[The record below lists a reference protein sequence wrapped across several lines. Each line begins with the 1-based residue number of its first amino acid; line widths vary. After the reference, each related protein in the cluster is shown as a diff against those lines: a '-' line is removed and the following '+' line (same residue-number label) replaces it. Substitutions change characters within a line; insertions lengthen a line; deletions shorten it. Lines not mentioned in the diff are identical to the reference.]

1 MPNPPVDRSTWPPVL
16 RVFGAGLMLF
26 TLALLAN
33 LFTYSV
39 TVDNTDLDHQRNFND
54 GYKIFSLTLPNS
66 IELCGEPVP
75 MEKLDVRERLD
86 RELLVN
92 TYWQSNS
99 ILAHKRAAR
108 WFPIIEEILR
118 REGVPEDLKYI
129 ALIESNLSNVVSPMG
144 ATGYWQF
151 MKETAQAHGLRV
163 DSEVDERYNVIKST
177 EAAARYLRS
186 SYDRY
191 GSWAMAMASYNLG
204 QGGLDKQVARQ
215 GVTNYYDLLLP
226 DETSRYVF
234 RALAM
239 KEVMGDPGRYG
250 FHLRKKDL
258 YAPYSVR
265 TLELD
270 AAVPDLAAWAVAQGT
285 TYKVLKLLNPWLRD
299 NRLSDPKGAR
309 YQVLLPEA
317 DFDVAVGAEE

>member
-1 MPNPPVDRSTWPPVL
+1 MPTPFSDRPRWQPL
-16 RVFGAGLMLF
+16 IRLFGAGSALLV
-26 TLALLAN
+26 LALTAN
-33 LFTYSV
+33 LFTYSL

-54 GYKIFSLTLPNS
+54 NYKIFSLTLPHS

-75 MEKLDVRERLD
+75 LEKLDVRERLD

-108 WFPIIEEILR
+108 WFPLIEGILL

-129 ALIESNLSNVVSPMG
+129 ALIESNLANVVSPMG

-151 MKETAQAHGLRV
+151 MKETARSHGLQV
-163 DSEVDERYNVIKST
+163 DNEVDERYNVIKST

-215 GVTNYYDLLLP
+215 GTRNYYDLLLP
-226 DETSRYVF
+226 EETSRYVF

-239 KEVMGDPGRYG
+239 KEVMNDPSRYG
-250 FHLRKKDL
+250 FHIRKKDL
-258 YAPYSVR
+258 YSPYRVR
-265 TLELD
+265 SIDLD
-270 AAVPDLAAWAVAQGT
+270 APVPDLAAWANAHGT
-285 TYKVLKLLNPWLRD
+285 SYKVLKLLNPWLRED
-299 NRLSDPKGAR
+299 RLSDLKGAR